1 MAARLTAA
9 ELNPLVGV
17 AVPPSAVADRVG
29 REVDA
34 PLPCAVLRCQEL
46 EDDGR
51 NGFMSKR
58 FGGGGWRDVW
68 WPTQRDLRHVRL
80 TYHPPASSTFLSEQ
94 TSHQQPANSTF
105 LSEQISTSHQP
116 DEQVVNGQLPNAT
129 AARRSGSRRRRA
141 VPAGLSKKRGG
152 TRGKKE

>member
-58 FGGGGWRDVW
+58 FGGGGVGGM
-68 WPTQRDLRHVRL
+68 
-80 TYHPPASSTFLSEQ
+80 FG
-94 TSHQQPANSTF
+94 
-105 LSEQISTSHQP
+105 
-116 DEQVVNGQLPNAT
+116 GQLK
-129 AARRSGSRRRRA
+129 GIC
-141 VPAGLSKKRGG
+141 VMFV
-152 TRGKKE
+152 